1 MYYVES
7 RQYSFN
13 SNSNGTIAVRIFV
26 QEIEWTIE
34 RLQFKLKLLQGPFS
48 TSDWMLVERVSKCI
62 DFNQNNSKSTGTKLL
77 FSYIFIF
84 IFTFH
89 HFIEDLNKI

>member
-26 QEIEWTIE
+26 HEIERTIE

-48 TSDWMLVERVSKCI
+48 TSDWMLVEWVSKSI

-77 FSYIFIF
+77 F
-84 IFTFH
+84 
-89 HFIEDLNKI
+89 

>member
-1 MYYVES
+1 MYNVES
-7 RQYSFN
+7 RQYSF
-13 SNSNGTIAVRIFV
+13 NSNGTIAVRIFV
-26 QEIEWTIE
+26 HEIEWTIE

-48 TSDWMLVERVSKCI
+48 TSGWMLVERVS
-62 DFNQNNSKSTGTKLL
+62 QSTGTKLL

-89 HFIEDLNKI
+89 HFIERP